1 MKRKEF
7 LKTACPAVA
16 FGFFGVTLLQAC
28 SSSDDGFNDENNYT
42 GNDSNGNTNN
52 NTNSGITVSGN
63 NISID
68 LTNNAFAA
76 LRNTG
81 GWMNI
86 LTQGVLVLRIS
97 DNSVRAFDNC
107 CPHQGTKNAWSYSNQ
122 SFKCASHGNQFSID
136 GTTASCDSGATS
148 GALTSYQATLS
159 GDLLTIV
166 KS

>member
-16 FGFFGVTLLQAC
+16 FGFFGVTKLQAC
-28 SSSDDGFNDENNYT
+28 YSTDGGCNGDNNYT

-97 DNSVRAFDNC
+97 ENSVRAFDNC
-107 CPHQGTKNAWSYSNQ
+107 CPHQGTNIAWSYSNQ

>member
-52 NTNSGITVSGN
+52 TNSGITVSGN

-97 DNSVRAFDNC
+97 ENSVRAFDNC

-148 GALTSYQATLS
+148 GALTSYQSTLS

>member
-52 NTNSGITVSGN
+52 TNSGITVSGN

-97 DNSVRAFDNC
+97 ENSVRAFDNC